1 MGKQQYLIIGIHA
14 VMHLLKHSS
23 EDVTR
28 VMFQVERTDKRL
40 QELRRIAK
48 KAGIPT
54 EELSKEDLDKRTMG
68 GHQGVAAVSGKE
80 RKSLGEK
87 ELPRILG
94 NLDSD
99 PLILVLDEITDPN
112 NLGACLRSADAA
124 SVDVVIIPKDR
135 AVGLNTTVRKVAS
148 GAAEVIK
155 LVTVTNLARCLQ
167 ELKKQG
173 IWLVGTDENADQS
186 LYDSE
191 LTGPLALVMG
201 AEGRGLR
208 RLTREKCD
216 FLVSIPMTGTVNS
229 LNVSVATGI
238 VLFEAVRQRGM
249 QRN

>member
-1 MGKQQYLIIGIHA
+1 M
-14 VMHLLKHSS
+14 
-23 EDVTR
+23 
-28 VMFQVERTDKRL
+28 
-40 QELRRIAK
+40 
-48 KAGIPT
+48 
-54 EELSKEDLDKRTMG
+54 
-68 GHQGVAAVSGKE
+68 
-80 RKSLGEK
+80 
-87 ELPRILG
+87 
-94 NLDSD
+94 
-99 PLILVLDEITDPN
+99 LDESTDPN

-148 GAAEVIK
+148 GAAEAIK

-173 IWLVGTDENADQS
+173 IWLVGTDENAVQS

>member
-1 MGKQQYLIIGIHA
+1 MGKQQHLIIGIHA
-14 VMHLLKHSS
+14 VMHLLKHSP
-23 EDVTR
+23 EDVTQ
-28 VMFQVERTDKRL
+28 VMFQIERTDTRL
-40 QELRRIAK
+40 QELRHIAK

-54 EELSKEDLDKRTMG
+54 EELSKHDLDKRTMG
-68 GHQGVAAVSGKE
+68 GHQGVAAVSDKE
-80 RKSLGEK
+80 RKFLGEH

-94 NLDSD
+94 NLDSE

-148 GAAEVIK
+148 GAAEAIK

-173 IWLVGTDENADQS
+173 IWLVGTDENAVQS

-208 RLTREKCD
+208 RLTRENCD
-216 FLVSIPMTGTVNS
+216 FLVSIPMKGAVNS
-229 LNVSVATGI
+229 LNVSVATGV